1 MTIVAD
7 TYRFVVGVD
16 THVATHHYAVVDT
29 NTGGVV
35 GDAEFPTHAKGL
47 WAPRCIRIGCGKRRV
62 LASGWWPSCGYEEMC
77 AGAVSRSRSTSP
89 SAPDLKFVG

>member
-47 WAPRCIRIGCGKRRV
+47 IELILTRDGHHVVTVARRH
-62 LASGWWPSCGYEEMC
+62 GRG
-77 AGAVSRSRSTSP
+77 
-89 SAPDLKFVG
+89 